1 MENKVNQIALV
12 INLPDTGNNLENNY
26 KIKEL
31 DILYKE
37 SDGVSISILDT
48 VTVSEIKTAAA
59 ATSVYEYSYQSRK
72 PVKTLP
78 QAQTTRVYD
87 KTPVRAFAQ
96 EVSGNRVIYGNYI
109 NKHTAPEHLNYQV
122 TATQKFTSGDNWTK
136 ADKEYPEHTLK
147 RNRNY
152 QVGFILSDRYGRE
165 SDVILSSVINDTAA
179 GGVFGASTFYLPY
192 RASATDP
199 ATVLDDVGSSIKIQ
213 LNEQIQS
220 NKSSLTLGNISAT
233 GEPGLYDATENP
245 TGWYSYKVVV
255 KQTQQEYYNVYL
267 PGFLNGY
274 LHNTTDQ
281 GNIAHAALVGDN
293 INKVPRSLIEVGP
306 DQKLYS
312 SDEILFPV
320 VQNVLISGNVNNN
333 AKFYPAN
340 EKYEVPTIGAFD
352 ELDYLGASSGTN
364 SQIYRSE
371 ENPLIARISTPST
384 LGVINNHM
392 LPFLSVAETSP
403 FVSNIDIY
411 YETSTSG
418 LISDLN
424 SDVAETAGNPAVSF
438 NSFASSY
445 VHKENQ
451 DNLGGGSGTG
461 DFNSPFITGTF
472 GPLNDLGVSLTN
484 TTNTS
489 FSVKD
494 GLDTD
499 RTSDFNLVTSGTGYR
514 LKIADKFYYG
524 PDAPSRESYTFSIGI
539 RNDNDTTA
547 ADVNGATTSSITV
560 VVDNITASKPIFI
573 GHIVT
578 GTGITGSTTV
588 TGVSAIDMTAR
599 TATIELSSAVSLT
612 NNVAL
617 TFTAPSTTITETGAL
632 SNIAPSISSMV
643 YTTPTYSTMTGTYAT
658 ITAYNGTADITK
670 RTDDLVHA
678 WSQTQSIYGGTV
690 SFNISSYYT
699 TSLITLT
706 PSSGNS
712 VTLALNQLGVVSIFN
727 GDFNSFPSDFSLNA
741 VITDAGGESVT
752 QVVLFNDV
760 SPGAFANS
768 FSTAFD
774 I

>member
-1 MENKVNQIALV
+1 MAEAKNSFLASKMNKDLDDRLIPSNEYKDALNVAVSNSEDSDVGALENILENTNVYNIGTTSATVPAGASSNVISVTGVPLSSPILIGQTVTGTGVPADTTVISVNLPTVVLSKTVTLASNAVVTFTSTNGKIIGHIEDSSNNNVYLLWTNYTDTSSSGLDHHQAGSNGADTGSAIIQYNTIDANVTKVLTQGRFLNFSTNSPVYGINLLEDLLFWTDNRNQPRKINVRKASADNTYYSSEDHISVAKYAPYKPIDLYKDYGGSTFKTTMKDVVSANLPDGSTPNPDYNANYAGDPSYLEDKFVRFSYRFKYDDGEYSIMAPFTQIAFIPKQDGSFLAGDEDATYKSTVVSFMENKVNQIALV

-37 SDGVSISILDT
+37 SGGVSISILDT

-147 RNRNY
+147 RNRSY

-165 SDVILSSVINDTAA
+165 SDVILSSVINDIAA
-179 GGVFGASTFYLPY
+179 GGLFGASTFYLPY

-199 ATVLDDVGSSIKIQ
+199 ATVLADIGSSIKIQ

-281 GNIAHAALVGDN
+281 NNIAHAALVGDN

-352 ELDYLGASSGTN
+352 ELDFLGASSGTN
-364 SQIYRSE
+364 AQIYRSE
-371 ENPLIARISTPST
+371 EKS
-384 LGVINNHM
+384 IN
-392 LPFLSVAETSP
+392 S
-403 FVSNIDIY
+403 
-411 YETSTSG
+411 
-418 LISDLN
+418 
-424 SDVAETAGNPAVSF
+424 
-438 NSFASSY
+438 
-445 VHKENQ
+445 K
-451 DNLGGGSGTG
+451 
-461 DFNSPFITGTF
+461 DFNTKYF
-472 GPLNDLGVSLTN
+472 
-484 TTNTS
+484 
-489 FSVKD
+489 
-494 GLDTD
+494 
-499 RTSDFNLVTSGTGYR
+499 RGY
-514 LKIADKFYYG
+514 
-524 PDAPSRESYTFSIGI
+524 
-539 RNDNDTTA
+539 
-547 ADVNGATTSSITV
+547 
-560 VVDNITASKPIFI
+560 
-573 GHIVT
+573 
-578 GTGITGSTTV
+578 
-588 TGVSAIDMTAR
+588 
-599 TATIELSSAVSLT
+599 
-612 NNVAL
+612 
-617 TFTAPSTTITETGAL
+617 
-632 SNIAPSISSMV
+632 
-643 YTTPTYSTMTGTYAT
+643 
-658 ITAYNGTADITK
+658 
-670 RTDDLVHA
+670 
-678 WSQTQSIYGGTV
+678 
-690 SFNISSYYT
+690 
-699 TSLITLT
+699 
-706 PSSGNS
+706 
-712 VTLALNQLGVVSIFN
+712 
-727 GDFNSFPSDFSLNA
+727 
-741 VITDAGGESVT
+741 
-752 QVVLFNDV
+752 
-760 SPGAFANS
+760 
-768 FSTAFD
+768 
-774 I
+774 